1 MRCRRLH
8 DVPARPG
15 ARTSGRA
22 RQRSPPSRA
31 TMPGALTAHTE
42 PSAITRGRVV
52 ATARR
57 ARRRQPGAEIA
68 LPAIVASRA
77 RTAGSALCRRERSR
91 GAGPYVLSVRS
102 GRSPDRPLDSLLSVH
117 LICAVLHGAGDTTG
131 RTMFT
136 PRGPPSALLVKR
148 LSCSRVLKMYGCWE
162 PGTRSRPGRGA
173 GASPEFGGSP
183 PACPPVQRSS
193 YGSPGHPADG
203 TPVGL
208 PPGPKL
214 AP

>member
-1 MRCRRLH
+1 
-8 DVPARPG
+8 
-15 ARTSGRA
+15 
-22 RQRSPPSRA
+22 
-31 TMPGALTAHTE
+31 MPGALTAHTE

-136 PRGPPSALLVKR
+136 RRGPAVGPAGQTTELLTGPQDVRALGSREPARARAAARGRVPSGVGVR
-148 LSCSRVLKMYGCWE
+148 LPVHLSSRARTGV
-162 PGTRSRPGRGA
+162 
-173 GASPEFGGSP
+173 
-183 PACPPVQRSS
+183 PAIRRIR
-193 YGSPGHPADG
+193 
-203 TPVGL
+203 L
-208 PPGPKL
+208 R
-214 AP
+214 

>member
-136 PRGPPSALLVKR
+136 RRGPAVGPAGQTTELLTGPQDVR
-148 LSCSRVLKMYGCWE
+148 VLGAGNPLAPGSRRGGESRVRRVPTCMSTCPAELVRE
-162 PGTRSRPGRGA
+162 SRPSGGWDSGR
-173 GASPEFGGSP
+173 
-183 PACPPVQRSS
+183 PAARP
-193 YGSPGHPADG
+193 
-203 TPVGL
+203 
-208 PPGPKL
+208 
-214 AP
+214 

>member
-91 GAGPYVLSVRS
+91 CAGPYALSVRS

-136 PRGPPSALLVKR
+136 PRGPPSALLDKR
-148 LSCSRVLKMYGCWE
+148 QSSSPVLKMSGRSGAE
-162 PGTRSRPGRGA
+162 NPLAPGPRRAGESQVGWVSACLSTCPAELVRESRPSGGWDSGR
-173 GASPEFGGSP
+173 
-183 PACPPVQRSS
+183 PAARP
-193 YGSPGHPADG
+193 
-203 TPVGL
+203 
-208 PPGPKL
+208 
-214 AP
+214 